1 MTERYE
7 YLPHPLLR
15 RRVRDVTSGIE
26 GELMAV
32 ISEDVSDSVHPLW
45 VDLAYVRGPS
55 GREFSTAV
63 DNIESADL
71 PPGSPHLTGRH
82 EPDRRGDGRAPEH
95 P

>member
-15 RRVRDVTSGIE
+15 RRVRDVASGVE

-32 ISEDVSDSVHPLW
+32 VCEDVSDSGRRHW
-45 VDLAYVRGPS
+45 IELAYIRGPS

-63 DNIESADL
+63 ANIESAAHPFVL
-71 PPGSPHLTGRH
+71 SEGGGRSPWSGS
-82 EPDRRGDGRAPEH
+82 A
-95 P
+95 